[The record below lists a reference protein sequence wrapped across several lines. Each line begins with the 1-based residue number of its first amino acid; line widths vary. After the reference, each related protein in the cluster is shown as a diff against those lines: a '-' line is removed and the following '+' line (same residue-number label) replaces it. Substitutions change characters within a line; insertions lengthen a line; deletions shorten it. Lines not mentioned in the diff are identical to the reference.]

1 MSDLK
6 LVRRYVESG
15 GSCEHC
21 GADWRL
27 FSCSCGAGVCKAC
40 ASKLPEVGDEVEVQ
54 WYEKGW
60 TWLRARVVMVSSGC
74 TVIYEVHK
82 TRGRAEHGR
91 WRHVTNA
98 SSN

>member
-1 MSDLK
+1 MADVK

-21 GADWRL
+21 GNGWRL
-27 FSCSCGAGVCKAC
+27 FECSCGAGVCKAC
-40 ASKLPEVGDEVEVQ
+40 ALKLPEVGDEVEVT

-60 TWLRARVVMVSSGC
+60 TWVRVRVVMTCSDC
-74 TVIYEVHK
+74 AVIYEVNG

-91 WRHVTNA
+91 WRHVTDA
-98 SSN
+98 SPN